1 MNEWW
6 NATSGTYLGAIGGSG
21 LGIIGGLL
29 GPMIGI
35 LAPRGRCKVLVMSLV
50 WTVVCACAALL
61 VAGIVAAAEGQPRH
75 VWYPLLLIGG
85 IGCCALGPLSFVVRF
100 AYRQA
105 ELRKLEAE
113 SLRRS

>member
-35 LAPRGRCKVLVMSLV
+35 LAPRGR
-50 WTVVCACAALL
+50 
-61 VAGIVAAAEGQPRH
+61 
-75 VWYPLLLIGG
+75 
-85 IGCCALGPLSFVVRF
+85 
-100 AYRQA
+100 
-105 ELRKLEAE
+105 
-113 SLRRS
+113 